1 MERFVVDKKTKKY
14 KFMQG
19 VCIFG
24 LLFMWLIPYKCYTT
38 GEEGWTYEKGVYG
51 AIAVALCY
59 LLTIVMWMIKIRNLK
74 IIVDGN
80 NIEIYRRGKMTIK
93 TTIDAIDGFETL
105 LACTSGKYGVDG
117 RGLVICVDGERI
129 ELVRILTRNF
139 DIFLKYLDDNAKFLK
154 HTWYL
159 DGKEV
164 DKSAS
169 WAFKHYADEYFK
181 EHHRVI

>member
-19 VCIFG
+19 ICIFG

-38 GEEGWTYEKGVYG
+38 GEEGWTYEKGVCG

-59 LLTIVMWMIKIRNLK
+59 LLTIVMWMIKIRNFK

-80 NIEIYRRGKMTIK
+80 NIEIYRRGKMTIM
-93 TTIDAIDGFETL
+93 TTIDAIDGFETFYVT
-105 LACTSGKYGVDG
+105 CTG
-117 RGLVICVDGERI
+117 RGGTECGLVLCVDGERI
-129 ELVRILTRNF
+129 ELYRFLTRNY

-159 DGKEV
+159 NGKEV